1 MTTVLVLLGVVA
13 LIVLATT
20 WLKLH
25 PFLAL
30 LLGALIAGF
39 GFGLPSPD
47 VVSTATGGFGGI
59 LGGIGIV
66 IVLGTAIGVLL
77 ERSGAAVTM
86 ADSVVRLIGQ
96 RFPTLTV
103 SIIGYIVS
111 IPVFCD
117 SGYVIL
123 NSLKESLARRTKT
136 SMVAMSV
143 ALATG
148 LFATHTLV
156 PPTPGPIAAAG
167 NLGLESQ
174 LGLVIVVGLFVAA
187 VAAAAGL
194 FWASRFTGVEPD
206 GEGAQELVQATE
218 EFEELKASYGT
229 LPTPTAAFAPIL
241 VPILLIC
248 LGSVAA
254 LPAQP
259 FGTGPVADVL
269 GFVGTPVIALL
280 IGLAVALP
288 LVGSPS
294 RVATAERGVGSPT
307 SWRARFQTDINDA
320 ILASAPILLITG
332 AGGAFGAV
340 IQASDIADF
349 ISENLSGLGIGVF
362 MPFLVAAALKS
373 AQGSST
379 VALVTTSALVA
390 PLLGDLGLDSDL
402 GRVLVVMAI
411 GAGAMTVSHANDSF
425 FWVVTQFSKM
435 SVAQA
440 YRAQTMATLIQGVTA
455 IVVTWLLALLL
466 V

>member
-1 MTTVLVLLGVVA
+1 MDLVLVLVAVVA
-13 LIVLATT
+13 LIVVATT
-20 WLKLH
+20 VLKTH

-30 LLGALIAGF
+30 LLGAFLAAF
-39 GFGLPSPD
+39 GFRMPLGD
-47 VVSTATGGFGGI
+47 IVATITGGFGGI

-66 IVLGTAIGVLL
+66 IVLGTVIGVVL

-86 ADSVVRLIGQ
+86 AEVVIRVLGQ
-96 RFPTLTV
+96 RFPTLTISV
-103 SIIGYIVS
+103 IGFIVS

-123 NSLKESLARRTKT
+123 NSLKESIARRTST

-167 NLGLESQ
+167 NLGLTDQ
-174 LGLVIVVGLFVAA
+174 LGLVILVGLLVAVVAA
-187 VAAAAGL
+187 GVGL
-194 FWASRFTGVEPD
+194 LWANRFTEAEPE
-206 GEGAQELVQATE
+206 GEGAEELTAAAE
-218 EFEELKASYGT
+218 EFESFKERYGT
-229 LPTPTAAFAPIL
+229 LPGPVAALAPIL

-254 LPAQP
+254 LPAAP
-259 FGTGPVADVL
+259 L
-269 GFVGTPVIALL
+269 GDGTPADLVRFFGEPVVALL
-280 IGLAVALP
+280 VGLALALL
-288 LVGSPS
+288 LVRPGADGTRRESF
-294 RVATAERGVGSPT
+294 RDAVTDGVTA
-307 SWRARFQTDINDA
+307 A
-320 ILASAPILLITG
+320 APILLITG

-340 IQASDIADF
+340 IQATEIGDYLGS
-349 ISENLSGLGIGVF
+349 NLSELGIGVL

-390 PLLGDLGLDSDL
+390 PLLGDIGMDSDL

-411 GAGAMTVSHANDSF
+411 GAGAMTVSHANDSY
-425 FWVVTQFSKM
+425 FWVVTQFSRM

-440 YRAQTMATLIQGVTA
+440 YRAQTAATLVMGLSA
-455 IVVTWLLALLL
+455 AAVTWVLSL
-466 V
+466 VLV